1 MKLFLCLLGLVLI
14 VEGLP
19 YFAFP
24 GKMKEWMSTVQK
36 IPDSYLR
43 LMGFLAMGLG
53 LFVAYVFK
61 G

>member
-1 MKLFLCLLGLVLI
+1 MKLFICLLGLVLI

-24 GKMKEWMSTVQK
+24 SKMKEWILNVQK

-43 LMGFLAMGLG
+43 TLGFLSMIIGL
-53 LFVAYVFK
+53 LIVYFFRK
-61 G
+61 